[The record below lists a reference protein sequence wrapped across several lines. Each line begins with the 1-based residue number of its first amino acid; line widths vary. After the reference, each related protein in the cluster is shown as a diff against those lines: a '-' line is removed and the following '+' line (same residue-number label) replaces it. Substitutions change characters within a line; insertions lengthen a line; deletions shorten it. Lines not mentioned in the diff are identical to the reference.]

1 MKGYHVER
9 RFGWDTHGVPI
20 EYEIDKKLGMSG
32 LQAVEKI
39 GIEKYN
45 EECKS
50 IVMKFAGD
58 WKVTIDRLG
67 RWIDME
73 DKPYKVRQRFI
84 KCGQLLVP
92 LIDSDFYFR
101 LWTQPSWNPFGGS
114 SSKYV
119 NYKIYPI
126 KGIRP
131 RTNVCPKL
139 FDKDLVYRGYRVMP
153 YSTALATCEY
163 FE

>member
-32 LQAVEKI
+32 LQAVETI

-50 IVMKFAGD
+50 IVMKYAGD

-67 RWIDME
+67 RWIDMD
-73 DKPYKVRQRFI
+73 DKPYKARWPHETAVA
-84 KCGQLLVP
+84 LLMP
-92 LIDSDFYFR
+92 LLTFPFWNR
-101 LWTQPSWNPFGGS
+101 LWTRHLWNRFGGS
-114 SSKYV
+114 SSRYV
-119 NYKIYPI
+119 KVETFRSIH
-126 KGIRP
+126 
-131 RTNVCPKL
+131 
-139 FDKDLVYRGYRVMP
+139 
-153 YSTALATCEY
+153 STRS
-163 FE
+163 